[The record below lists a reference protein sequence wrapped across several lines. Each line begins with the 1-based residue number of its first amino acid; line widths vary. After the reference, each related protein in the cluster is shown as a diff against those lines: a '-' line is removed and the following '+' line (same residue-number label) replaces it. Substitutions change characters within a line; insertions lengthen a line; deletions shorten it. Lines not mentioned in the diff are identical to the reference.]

1 MNFDFEKLEFNPY
14 EVLNL
19 DNQCN
24 KNDIKK
30 KYKKL
35 VLKFHPDKNKDVEN
49 ADLIFDIV
57 NQSYNI
63 LLHRKDSYD
72 SFLENKTKSNN
83 YIDLKENF
91 KKEKNNKDN
100 QDKIDSVNNNLNNL
114 SFAEREKILNEKHK
128 FNSETLSKESS
139 DPLDK
144 NSLQQETN
152 RLIEK
157 RNRIEIPLDSQHD
170 KILESKEK
178 FNLNFEDKN
187 HSISDNEKNKLSVYQ
202 GNNINN
208 NLFSELSMVNE
219 LYQENNINNE
229 DYYSNLEDAFK
240 IQNINIKNEDRNI
253 NLEERMK
260 EYENQTDRYLN
271 QTTDKFS
278 KKTYEE
284 IVGISEK
291 SIEKSIENILPKEN

>member
-1 MNFDFEKLEFNPY
+1 MIL
-14 EVLNL
+14 
-19 DNQCN
+19 
-24 KNDIKK
+24 KK

-63 LLHRKDSYD
+63 LIQHKDSYD
-72 SFLENKTKSNN
+72 NYLANKNKSNN
-83 YIDLKENF
+83 YIDLKDNF
-91 KKEKNNKDN
+91 KKEKNNRTN
-100 QDKIDSVNNNLNNL
+100 QDKIDSINNDNL
-114 SFAEREKILNEKHK
+114 SFAEKEKILNEKHK
-128 FNSETLSKESS
+128 FNSEILNKESK
-139 DPLDK
+139 DPLNK
-144 NSLQQETN
+144 NSLQTETN
-152 RLIEK
+152 KLIEK
-157 RNRIEIPLDSQHD
+157 RNKIEIPIDSQHE
-170 KILESKEK
+170 KILKSKEK
-178 FNLNFEDKN
+178 FNSNFEDKN

-208 NLFSELSMVNE
+208 NIFSELSMVNE
-219 LYQENNINNE
+219 LYQENNVNNE

-253 NLEERMK
+253 NLEDRMK

-284 IVGISEK
+284 IVGISDK
-291 SIEKSIENILPKEN
+291 SIEKSIENILPREN